1 MSDPTHRVTLPF
13 REVSSRVSLIFMIA
27 LAAALL
33 LLGRAETYLFDR
45 ARQAVTDLA
54 APLLEVASRP
64 VAASRRLVE
73 RTDEYA
79 YVFEEN
85 ERLREE
91 NERLRSWR
99 EAALKLEAKSARYEA
114 LLNVQLD
121 PTIEYVTGRVIGDS
135 GGPFVDTVVVNVG
148 RNHGARSGQAVIDTE
163 GLVGRIVSTG
173 ANASRVLLLTD
184 LNSRVPVTVEPSHY
198 RAVLAGDNTAWP
210 KLSYLPADAAAS
222 TGDRVVTSGHGG
234 LIPPGLPVGV
244 VISTSDGF
252 LRVQTFADHGRLDFV
267 RVLQYDFPSDVE
279 RQDPP
284 DVLRDRP
291 READAVSGAA
301 PATEGSV
308 ALDQSGAATPPRTV
322 E

>member
-1 MSDPTHRVTLPF
+1 MNDSVNRVTLRF
-13 REVSSRVSLIFMIA
+13 RELSHRASLIFMVA

-54 APLLEVASRP
+54 APVLEVAARP
-64 VAASRRLVE
+64 VAAARRMVE

-99 EAALKLEAKSARYEA
+99 EAALKLESKAARYEA
-114 LLNVQLD
+114 LLNVQVD
-121 PTIEYVTGRVIGDS
+121 PAIRYVTGRIIGDS
-135 GGPFVDTVVVNVG
+135 GGPFVDTLIVNVG
-148 RNHGARSGQAVIDTE
+148 RSEGAVSGQAVIDAE
-163 GLVGRIVSTG
+163 GLIGRIVSTG
-173 ANASRVLLLTD
+173 GDASRVLLLTD
-184 LNSRVPVTVEPSHY
+184 LNSRVPVTIEPGHH

-210 KLSYLPADAAAS
+210 RLAYLPAAAAVT

-234 LIPPGLPVGV
+234 LMPPGLPVGV
-244 VISTSDGF
+244 VVSTSDGF
-252 LRVQTFADHGRLDFV
+252 LRVKTFADKDRLDFV
-267 RVLQYDFPSDVE
+267 RVLQYEFPTQVE

-284 DVLRDRP
+284 QALRAPPGSSKERP
-291 READAVSGAA
+291 GEDGDAAGRTTALRAPGGA
-301 PATEGSV
+301 
-308 ALDQSGAATPPRTV
+308 TV